1 MLLPALVI
9 FLGAFLL
16 FQVQPLMGKFL
27 LPWFGGG
34 PGVWTTCLLFFQT
47 LLLGG
52 YAYAHWLTTRLD
64 LRRQSTVHLGLL
76 AAAIVCLPI
85 MPGAGWKP
93 AGSEA
98 PIGRIL
104 LLLAANVGLPYL
116 AISATGPL
124 VQRWFSLSHPG
135 VSPYRLYALSNA
147 GSLLALVSF
156 PFVFE
161 PLASR
166 TALGWGWSA
175 GLVVFAGLCGTLAW
189 RLRGLAASP
198 EDGRPRTEASQA
210 PADPGAQTPDP
221 GPQNPSATDRLLW
234 FCLPA
239 VASLLLVAV
248 TNKVCLD
255 IAAVPF
261 LWVLPLAVYLL
272 TFILCF
278 DHPRWYSR
286 PLWSALLVAGC
297 GASARCLHD
306 STIALPVQAGVFVAT
321 LLAACMVCHG
331 ELYRLRPPSAR
342 LTGYYLTIAAGGAA
356 GSIFVALLG
365 PAIFADYREWQ
376 LGLVLALYFTGIVC
390 LLRRSESLAVGA
402 AVGAVLI
409 TFAIPALEAE
419 TSRGPAVWFSTWAK
433 ETFLFYREHAP
444 ALAAG
449 LVVLAAALRKGGRV
463 GVAGW
468 WHPRMCAVPLL
479 AAVLLGSVFVLQA
492 RKDGANVFA
501 AARNFY
507 GAYKVHLYGEE
518 HERSRSYLLS
528 HGGITHGLQFT
539 HEDYLNWPTSYY
551 GATSGVGRALDSL
564 TAPRHVGLVG
574 LGAGSLAVYGQPGDR
589 FRFYEI
595 DPAIV
600 DVAHRHFSYVKNS
613 LANINIVLGD
623 ARLTLEDELR
633 RGQSQQFD
641 LLILDAFSGDAIPVH
656 LLTREAMALYLEH
669 LRPGGILAIHISNRH
684 LDLRPVVEGL
694 ARHHSLHFVNISD
707 NVAKED
713 WWLYNT
719 SWMLLSA
726 DAARLEVPEIRKAA
740 EEPPDETAR
749 YVDWTDDHASLFSIL
764 K

>member
-1 MLLPALVI
+1 
-9 FLGAFLL
+9 
-16 FQVQPLMGKFL
+16 MGKFL

-52 YAYAHWLTTRLD
+52 YAYAHWLTSRLD
-64 LRRQSTVHLGLL
+64 LRRQTTVHLGLL
-76 AAAIVCLPI
+76 VAAIVCLPV
-85 MPGAGWKP
+85 MPGADWKP
-93 AGSEA
+93 AGSAA
-98 PIGRIL
+98 PVGRIL

-116 AISATGPL
+116 VLSATGPL
-124 VQRWFSLSHPG
+124 VQRWFSLAHPG
-135 VSPYRLYALSNA
+135 RSPYRLYALSNA

-161 PLASR
+161 PLATR
-166 TALGWGWSA
+166 IELGWGWSA

-189 RLRGLAASP
+189 RMRGLAVDGGPASLRAAGNEIPVESAPRNP
-198 EDGRPRTEASQA
+198 E
-210 PADPGAQTPDP
+210 P
-221 GPQNPSATDRLLW
+221 GPQNPDSGFQNSSATDRLLW
-234 FCLPA
+234 FSLPA

-248 TNKVCLD
+248 TNKICLD

-272 TFILCF
+272 SFILCF

-286 PLWSALLVAGC
+286 LLWSALLVAGC
-297 GASARCLHD
+297 GATARCLHD
-306 STIALPVQAGVFVAT
+306 STIALPVQAGVFVTT

-331 ELYRLRPPSAR
+331 ELHRLRPMADR

-356 GSIFVALLG
+356 GSFFVALLG
-365 PAIFADYREWQ
+365 PLLFADYREWQ
-376 LGLVLALYFTGIVC
+376 VGLVLALYFTGAVC
-390 LLRRSESLAVGA
+390 LLRRSRSLAVGA
-402 AVGAVLI
+402 AVGACLI
-409 TFAIPALEAE
+409 TFAVPALQAE
-419 TSRGPAVWFSTWAK
+419 TSRDFMAWFSTWAQ
-433 ETFLFYREHAP
+433 ETHLFYRAHAP
-444 ALAAG
+444 GLGAG
-449 LVVLAAALRKGGRV
+449 LVILAVALRRGRRL
-463 GVAGW
+463 GVEGW
-468 WHPRMCAVPLL
+468 WHPRMCAVPFL
-479 AAVLLGSVFVLQA
+479 AAVLLGVVFVLQA
-492 RKDGANVFA
+492 RKDGADVFD

-518 HERSRSYLLS
+518 NERSKSYLLS

-539 HEDYLNWPTSYY
+539 HPDYHNWPTTYY

-564 TAPRHVGLVG
+564 AVPRHVGLVG

-600 DVAHRHFSYVKNS
+600 DVAHRHFSYLKNT
-613 LANINIVLGD
+613 LAATDIVLGD

-656 LLTREAMALYLEH
+656 LLTREAMALYLAH

-694 ARHHSLHFVNISD
+694 ARHHDLHFANINDS
-707 NVAKED
+707 VEKED
-713 WWLYNT
+713 WWVYGT

-726 DAARLEVPEIRKAA
+726 DAARLEVPEISRAA

-749 YVDWTDDHASLFSIL
+749 YVDWTDDHASLFEIL